1 MISVQEAIAIL
12 GDNLPQPKAVKVQ
25 LEKALGYFLSEDIP
39 APEASPRYT
48 NSAMDGFAVRYGDC
62 RAVVE
67 GKQESVQLRIIG
79 ESQAGVPFAGK
90 VTAGTAIRISTGA
103 MVPDG
108 ADTVVR
114 VEDTEEVAGFVSIL
128 AVRAMGQD
136 VRAAGEEF
144 QQGDLLLAKGVRVQ
158 AREMA
163 LLAAVGLHTVSIF
176 RPPKVAVLV
185 TGTELAHYGDG
196 EIKPHQIRDSNSV
209 MLTSAVRECS
219 GDLEGVHH
227 VVDNYEETVQAIRDA
242 IAAGV
247 DVVLC
252 SGGVSVGR
260 HDHVKDAAL
269 EAGFTQ
275 LFWKIKQKPGKPLFA
290 ARRGD
295 VLLFGLPGNP
305 VSAYMCFT
313 NYVQPVLVGLLGT
326 SFPRHSLTAKARQ
339 RFVNNGKRTLFV
351 RVTVRKQPNTVAE
364 LTEVQQQ
371 GSHMLTSI
379 VRADGYIVLQPG
391 EVLEAGNLVEVILF
405 K

>member
-1 MISVQEAIAIL
+1 MISVQEAREIL
-12 GDNLPQPKAVKVQ
+12 AKNLPQPKAVNVE
-25 LEKALGYFLSEDIP
+25 LEQALGYYLSEDIP

-48 NSAMDGFAVRYGDC
+48 NSAMDGFAVRYADC
-62 RAVVE
+62 YTSSDAGQKPSR
-67 GKQESVQLRIIG
+67 LRIIG
-79 ESQAGVPFAGK
+79 ESQAGIPFAGE

-103 MVPDG
+103 MVPEG

-114 VEDTEEVAGFVSIL
+114 VEDTEEVDGYVSIL
-128 AVRAMGQD
+128 TVRSMGQD

-144 QQGDLLLAKGVRVQ
+144 QKGDLLLAAGVRLQ

-209 MLTSAVRECS
+209 MIASAVREC
-219 GDLEGVHH
+219 GGELEGVHH
-227 VVDNYEETVQAIRDA
+227 VYDNYEDTVQAVRNA
-242 IAAGV
+242 IDAGV

-260 HDHVKDAAL
+260 HDHVKDAAMA
-269 EAGFTQ
+269 AGFTQ
-275 LFWKIKQKPGKPLFA
+275 LFWRIKQKPGKPLFA
-290 ARRGD
+290 GRKGD

-326 SFPRHSLTAKARQ
+326 SFPRHSLTAEAQQ

-351 RVTVRKQPNTVAE
+351 RVRVENRPTEVAE
-364 LTEVQQQ
+364 VYEVQQQ

-379 VRADGYIVLQPG
+379 VRADGYIILQPA
-391 EVLEAGNLVEVILF
+391 ETLEIGSLVEVILF